1 MEKAK
6 KLFEKRVGANTS
18 DGHDDI
24 TDDEEYMEEIIKS
37 KKGIC
42 PILTRVNLCL
52 VLLLGPN
59 KQPILDPS
67 KIIWTRLE
75 KGFNCKASFFTWV
88 KLKTYPKQFGPAQNK
103 LDL

>member
-42 PILTRVNLCL
+42 PILTR
-52 VLLLGPN
+52 
-59 KQPILDPS
+59 
-67 KIIWTRLE
+67 
-75 KGFNCKASFFTWV
+75 A
-88 KLKTYPKQFGPAQNK
+88 
-103 LDL
+103 

>member
-42 PILTRVNLCL
+42 SVLTRVNS
-52 VLLLGPN
+52 
-59 KQPILDPS
+59 PS
-67 KIIWTRLE
+67 KGQLISKCLFGVFVWTKKPTE
-75 KGFNCKASFFTWV
+75 FFPGFFLPLP
-88 KLKTYPKQFGPAQNK
+88 LKRG
-103 LDL
+103 

>member
-37 KKGIC
+37 KKGTISGWGGGVQSPLSPLNSSPNC
-42 PILTRVNLCL
+42 LGRVQIENL
-52 VLLLGPN
+52 
-59 KQPILDPS
+59 
-67 KIIWTRLE
+67 IWT
-75 KGFNCKASFFTWV
+75 C
-88 KLKTYPKQFGPAQNK
+88 PK
-103 LDL
+103 

>member
-1 MEKAK
+1 MRSVNFIEKFDLTDQDFVKEELSLEKAK

-18 DGHDDI
+18 DDHDDI

-52 VLLLGPN
+52 VLLLRPN
-59 KQPILDPS
+59 KQPILDQP
-67 KIIWTRLE
+67 KTIWTRCQR
-75 KGFNCKASFFTWV
+75 F
-88 KLKTYPKQFGPAQNK
+88 
-103 LDL
+103 

>member
-59 KQPILDPS
+59 KKPILDLS
-67 KIIWTRLE
+67 KTIWTRCE
-75 KGFNCKASFFTWV
+75 RGFNYKAS
-88 KLKTYPKQFGPAQNK
+88 LLPGPN
-103 LDL
+103 